1 MSKLSKIF
9 DKDLL
14 ELNTLFGGVDTLLRV
29 SNSDPE
35 AKNKLEKKLKGEY
48 SFRDDNREK
57 HNFNFL
63 IRNIYIDNY
72 ADETHRYFEVDLLVP
87 GLDPKHY
94 KIIAEWVD
102 SYAEDMNGEIYV
114 PSITTYTRGYAALRV
129 KYLNGVDVDMP
140 DTHFGSNMNVIKD
153 YLIYPILSGINE
165 EIVRI
170 RKLFI

>member
-14 ELNTLFGGVDTLLRV
+14 ELNTLFGSVDTLMRV

-35 AKNKLEKKLKGEY
+35 AKIKLEKKLKGEY
-48 SFRDDNREK
+48 SFRDENGEK
-57 HNFNFL
+57 HTFNFI

-72 ADETHRYFEVDLLVP
+72 GDETHRYFNVDLLVP

-94 KIIAEWVD
+94 KIIANWID
-102 SYAEDMNGEIYV
+102 SYAEDMQGEIYV
-114 PSITTYTRGYAALRV
+114 PSLTESFWGYSALRV
-129 KYLNGVDVDMP
+129 KYINGVDVDMP

-153 YLIYPILSGINE
+153 NEVYPILSGINE